1 MGWGKGIS
9 IFIILFI
16 ITMMGMVWLASKQ
29 SIEMIDGNYYQKEV
43 EFQGVIDGRNRLKN
57 ILAGKAFIQNQSE
70 KLTLNFPV
78 QTVSNIDSGSIEL
91 LKLDNQKLDEKI
103 SLNPN
108 EEGIQ
113 EIQKKE
119 LNAGKYRIRILWS
132 NEGQTYYHEEDLYF

>member
-1 MGWGKGIS
+1 MSWGKGIS

-70 KLTLNFPV
+70 KLTLNFPL
-78 QTVSNIDSGSIEL
+78 QTVSNIDSGNIEL

-113 EIQKKE
+113 EIEKKE
-119 LNAGKYRIRILWS
+119 FNSGKYRIRILWS
-132 NEGQTYYHEEDLYF
+132 NQGQTYYHEEDLYF